1 MTVYI
6 EKNGDLVGC
15 YHKGTRT
22 NNEQGKIELLS
33 QYGPWTAE
41 MSKNLH

>member
-6 EKNGDLVGC
+6 GKNGDLVGC
-15 YHKGTRT
+15 YHKGTT
-22 NNEQGKIELLS
+22 NNEQAKIELLS